1 VTVGR
6 EKRREE
12 ETSSQTG
19 GEPKELGQVKREFG
33 FL

>member
-1 VTVGR
+1 MTVGR
-6 EKRREE
+6 EKRKPAAK
-12 ETSSQTG
+12 QTG